1 MESSEMNL
9 FPIFLKLEGRRCLV
23 VGGGQVGTQKIAG
36 LLDAGAEVVVVD
48 PAPSVAVREFLGKRV
63 TWHERRYIPNDLDGM
78 YLVIAA
84 TSDEK
89 VNRLIYDEAKRRG
102 ILANVVDVPP
112 LCDFYY
118 PAVVR
123 RGALVVAV
131 SSHGESP
138 HLAQRVRDE
147 ISRLLPEELTDT
159 VEQIGNDRRRILR
172 EHAPGAERVQLLRDL
187 VYPRRARA

>member
-1 MESSEMNL
+1 MNL

-23 VGGGQVGTQKIAG
+23 VGGGQVGTQKIAS
-36 LLDAGAEVVVVD
+36 LLDAGAEVIVVD
-48 PAPSVAVREFLGKRV
+48 PAPSIAVREFLGERV
-63 TWHERRYIPNDLDGM
+63 TWRQRPYLPSDLDGVW
-78 YLVIAA
+78 LVIAA

-89 VNRLIYDEAKRRG
+89 VNCLIYDEAQRRG

-123 RGALVVAV
+123 RGALTVAV
-131 SSHGESP
+131 SSQGESP

-147 ISRLLPEELTDT
+147 ISQLLPEELTEA
-159 VEQIGNDRRRILR
+159 VERIGNERRRILR
-172 EHAPGAERVQLLRDL
+172 EHAPGENRMQLLRDL

>member
-1 MESSEMNL
+1 MNL

-23 VGGGQVGTQKIAG
+23 VGAGLVGAQKIAG
-36 LLDAGAEVVVVD
+36 LLETGAEVVVID
-48 PAPSVAVREFLGKRV
+48 PAPSAKLRQTILADVRLTF
-63 TWHERRYIPNDLDGM
+63 HERKYLPSDLEGA

-84 TSDEK
+84 TSDPE
-89 VNRLIYDEAKRRG
+89 VNREIYEQAQRRG

-131 SSHGESP
+131 SSQGESP

-147 ISRLLPEELTDT
+147 IGELLPENLADS
-159 VEQIGNDRRRILR
+159 VRKIGEERRRILR
-172 EHAPGAERVQLLRDL
+172 EHAPGSERTQLLRDL
-187 VYPRRARA
+187 VYPRGANA

>member
-1 MESSEMNL
+1 MNL

-63 TWHERRYIPNDLDGM
+63 TWHERRYIPSDLDGVC
-78 YLVIAA
+78 LVIAA

-89 VNRLIYDEAKRRG
+89 VNRLIYEEAQRRG

-123 RGALVVAV
+123 RGALMVAV
-131 SSHGESP
+131 SSQGESP

-147 ISRLLPEELTDT
+147 ISQLLPEELTDA
-159 VEQIGNDRRRILR
+159 VERIGNQRRRILR
-172 EHAPGAERVQLLRDL
+172 ERAPGEERAQLLRDL
-187 VYPRRARA
+187 VYPKRARA

>member
-1 MESSEMNL
+1 MNL

-23 VGGGQVGTQKIAG
+23 VGGGNVGTQKIAG
-36 LLDAGAEVVVVD
+36 LLDAGAQVTVVD
-48 PAPSVAVREFLGKRV
+48 PSPSVAVREFLGSRV
-63 TWHERRYIPNDLDGM
+63 TWHARKYFPGDLDGV

-84 TSDEK
+84 TSDEEA
-89 VNRLIYDEAKRRG
+89 NRQIYRESQRRG

-131 SSHGESP
+131 SSGGESP

-147 ISRLLPEELTDT
+147 ISNLLPEEL
-159 VEQIGNDRRRILR
+159 EAALNRIGSERRRILR
-172 EHAPGAERVQLLRDL
+172 EQVPGEARTQLLRDL
-187 VYPRRARA
+187 VYPRGARV

>member
-1 MESSEMNL
+1 MNL
-9 FPIFLKLEGRRCLV
+9 FPMFLKLEGRNCLV

-36 LLDAGAEVVVVD
+36 LLEAGAKVTVID
-48 PAPSVAVREFLGKRV
+48 PSPTVAVREFFGNRV
-63 TWHERRYIPNDLDGM
+63 VWHERKYFPGDLNGV

-84 TSDEK
+84 TSNVDL
-89 VNRLIYDEAKRRG
+89 NQRIYREAQSRG
-102 ILANVVDVPP
+102 ILANVVDVPE

-131 SSHGESP
+131 SSQGESP

-147 ISRLLPEELTDT
+147 IAKLLPEELDEA
-159 VEQIGNDRRRILR
+159 VKHIGDERRRILR
-172 EHAPGAERVQLLRDL
+172 EHASGPERLQLLRDL
-187 VYPRRARA
+187 VYPRGVSA

>member
-1 MESSEMNL
+1 MNL

-36 LLDAGAEVVVVD
+36 LLEAGAQVTVVD
-48 PAPSVAVREFLGKRV
+48 PFPAVAVREFLVSRV
-63 TWHERRYIPNDLDGM
+63 VWQARKYQPSDLDGI

-84 TSDEK
+84 TSDSK
-89 VNRLIYDEAKRRG
+89 VNQQIYDEAQQRG

-123 RGALVVAV
+123 RGPLVVAV
-131 SSHGESP
+131 SSQGESP

-147 ISRLLPEELTDT
+147 ISQLLPENFEDA
-159 VEQIGNDRRRILR
+159 VKRIGDERRRILR
-172 EHAPGAERVQLLRDL
+172 EHPAGPKRVQLLREL
-187 VYPRRARA
+187 VYPKGVGA

>member
-1 MESSEMNL
+1 MNL

-147 ISRLLPEELTDT
+147 ISRLLPEELTDA
-159 VEQIGNDRRRILR
+159 VERIGNDRRRILR

>member
-1 MESSEMNL
+1 MNL

-36 LLDAGAEVVVVD
+36 LLEAGAQVTVVD
-48 PAPSVAVREFLGKRV
+48 PFPAVAVREFLGSRV
-63 TWHERRYIPNDLDGM
+63 VWQARKYQPSDLDGV

-84 TSDEK
+84 TSDSK
-89 VNRLIYDEAKRRG
+89 VNQQIYDEAQQRG

-123 RGALVVAV
+123 RGPLVVAV
-131 SSHGESP
+131 SSQGESP

-147 ISRLLPEELTDT
+147 ISQLLPENFEDA
-159 VEQIGNDRRRILR
+159 VKRIGDERRRILR
-172 EHAPGAERVQLLRDL
+172 EHPAGPKRVQLLREL
-187 VYPRRARA
+187 VYPKGVGA

>member
-1 MESSEMNL
+1 MNL

-23 VGGGQVGTQKIAG
+23 VGGGKVGTQKIAG
-36 LLDAGAEVVVVD
+36 LLDAGAEVTVVD
-48 PAPSVAVREFLGKRV
+48 PSPSVSVREFLGDRV
-63 TWHERRYIPNDLDGM
+63 VWHERKYFPGDLDGM

-84 TSDEK
+84 TSDEV
-89 VNRLIYDEAKRRG
+89 VNRQIYDEAQRRG

-123 RGALVVAV
+123 RGALVLAV
-131 SSHGESP
+131 SSGGESP

-147 ISRLLPEELTDT
+147 IANLLPEE
-159 VEQIGNDRRRILR
+159 VEDAVNRIGKERRKILR
-172 EHAPGAERVQLLRDL
+172 EHAPGEARTQLLRDL
-187 VYPRRARA
+187 VYPRGVSA

>member
-1 MESSEMNL
+1 MNL

-36 LLDAGAEVVVVD
+36 LLDAGAEVTVVD
-48 PAPSVAVREFLGKRV
+48 PSPSVREFLDRRV
-63 TWHERRYIPNDLDGM
+63 IWHVRAYQPSDLGGV

-84 TSDEK
+84 TSDEE
-89 VNRLIYDEAKRRG
+89 VNRHIYHEAQKRG

-123 RGALVVAV
+123 RGSLVVAV
-131 SSHGESP
+131 SSQGESP

-147 ISRLLPEELTDT
+147 ISQLLPEDLEGAVRD
-159 VEQIGNDRRRILR
+159 IGDERRRILR
-172 EHAPGAERVQLLRDL
+172 EHAPGAERVRLLRDL
-187 VYPRRARA
+187 VYPPRRRVGA

>member
-1 MESSEMNL
+1 MNL

-36 LLDAGAEVVVVD
+36 LLDAGAQVTVVD
-48 PAPSVAVREFLGKRV
+48 PSPAVAVREFFGNRV
-63 TWHERRYIPNDLDGM
+63 TWLERKYFPGDLNGVF
-78 YLVIAA
+78 LVIAA
-84 TSDEK
+84 TSDAK
-89 VNRLIYDEAKRRG
+89 VNQQIYDEAQRRN

-123 RGALVVAV
+123 RGSLVVAV
-131 SSHGESP
+131 SSQGESP

-147 ISRLLPEELTDT
+147 ISQLLPEEVDQA
-159 VEQIGNDRRRILR
+159 VQRIGDERRRILR
-172 EHAPGAERVQLLRDL
+172 EHAPGGERLQLLRDL
-187 VYPRRARA
+187 VSPKERRA

>member
-1 MESSEMNL
+1 MNL

-36 LLDAGAEVVVVD
+36 LLEAGAEVTVVD
-48 PAPSVAVREFLGKRV
+48 PSPSVAVREFLGRRV
-63 TWHERRYIPNDLDGM
+63 VWHVRKYLPSDLEGA

-84 TSDEK
+84 TSDEG
-89 VNRLIYDEAKRRG
+89 VNRQIYDEAQKRG

-123 RGALVVAV
+123 RGSLVVAV
-131 SSHGESP
+131 SSEGESP

-147 ISRLLPEELTDT
+147 ISQLLPEDLEAAVKD
-159 VEQIGNDRRRILR
+159 IGDERRRILR
-172 EHAPGAERVQLLRDL
+172 EHAPGPKRVRLLRDL
-187 VYPRRARA
+187 VYPPRRRVGA

>member
-1 MESSEMNL
+1 MNL

-36 LLDAGAEVVVVD
+36 LLDAGAQVTVID
-48 PAPSVAVREFLGKRV
+48 PSPAVSVREFLGARV
-63 TWHERRYIPNDLDGM
+63 AWHQRKYLPSDLDGV

-84 TSDEK
+84 TSDST
-89 VNRLIYDEAKRRG
+89 VNQQIYDEAQRRG
-102 ILANVVDVPP
+102 ILANVFDVPP

-123 RGALVVAV
+123 RGSLVVAV
-131 SSHGESP
+131 SSQGESP

-147 ISRLLPEELTDT
+147 ISQALPDDLSEVVKHIGEE
-159 VEQIGNDRRRILR
+159 RRRILR
-172 EHAPGAERVQLLRDL
+172 EHEPGQKRLQLLRDL
-187 VYPRRARA
+187 VYPAGVSA

>member
-1 MESSEMNL
+1 MNL

-36 LLDAGAEVVVVD
+36 LLDAGAEVTVID
-48 PAPSVAVREFLGKRV
+48 PSPSVAVREFPGRRIV
-63 TWHERRYIPNDLDGM
+63 WHVRKYLSSDLDGV

-84 TSDEK
+84 TSDEE
-89 VNRLIYDEAKRRG
+89 VNRHIYGEAQMRG

-123 RGALVVAV
+123 RGSLVVAV
-131 SSHGESP
+131 SSEGESP

-147 ISRLLPEELTDT
+147 ISQLLPEDLEAAVKD
-159 VEQIGNDRRRILR
+159 IGDERRRILR
-172 EHAPGAERVQLLRDL
+172 EHAPGAKRVQLLRDL
-187 VYPRRARA
+187 VYPPRRRVGA